1 MKFIH
6 LADLHIGKRVNEFSM
21 IEDQKYILAQ
31 ILNIIDEEKVDAV
44 FVAGDVYDK
53 AVPTVEA
60 VQVFDDFLTKLK
72 ERKLWV
78 FVISGNHDSTERLA
92 FGAKVF
98 RENQIYINHGFNGKV
113 ECVKY
118 EDDLGELYI
127 YMLPFIKPSQVR
139 SAYDIEIEN
148 YHQALEEVMRRM
160 DIDKTKRNILL
171 AHQFVTGAKQS
182 ESEEYFLGGMDNV
195 ESYVFEDFDYV
206 ALGHIHR
213 PQKMNKDTIR
223 YAGSPLKYSFSEVK
237 YAKKVCIVEMKNK
250 GTVEIIER
258 ELVPKRELR
267 EIRGKYMEITA
278 KSFYEN
284 MNTDDYFRIILT
296 DEEDIKEVVGKLR
309 SIYPNLMRVEYDNK
323 RTREKKDL
331 IFEKQ
336 EKMKSPFTLMA
347 ELYQK
352 QNNKPMNREQ
362 EKFIE
367 ELMETIKWGER

>member
-250 GTVEIIER
+250 GTVEIKER

-323 RTREKKDL
+323 RTREKKEL

>member
-1 MKFIH
+1 
-6 LADLHIGKRVNEFSM
+6 
-21 IEDQKYILAQ
+21 
-31 ILNIIDEEKVDAV
+31 
-44 FVAGDVYDK
+44 
-53 AVPTVEA
+53 
-60 VQVFDDFLTKLK
+60 
-72 ERKLWV
+72 
-78 FVISGNHDSTERLA
+78 
-92 FGAKVF
+92 
-98 RENQIYINHGFNGKV
+98 
-113 ECVKY
+113 
-118 EDDLGELYI
+118 
-127 YMLPFIKPSQVR
+127 
-139 SAYDIEIEN
+139 
-148 YHQALEEVMRRM
+148 
-160 DIDKTKRNILL
+160 
-171 AHQFVTGAKQS
+171 
-182 ESEEYFLGGMDNV
+182 
-195 ESYVFEDFDYV
+195 
-206 ALGHIHR
+206 
-213 PQKMNKDTIR
+213 MNKDTIR

-284 MNTDDYFRIILT
+284 MYTDDYFRIILT

-309 SIYPNLMRVEYDNK
+309 SIYPNLMRVEFDNK
-323 RTREKKDL
+323 RTREKKEL

>member
-250 GTVEIIER
+250 GTVEIKER

-309 SIYPNLMRVEYDNK
+309 SIYPNLMRVEFDNK
-323 RTREKKDL
+323 RTREKKEL